1 MSILSTV
8 LKAKFKK
15 QPIMVVS
22 FDPSYGFP
30 EAKTR
35 YCSKE
40 QFSDAALFLMGK
52 SHEYGR
58 KSVSKPCVNPTKK
71 AQSQRTP
78 LSKRKKEHS
87 VHKFFRILFTRE
99 RVAEFPL
106 SHQVS

>member
-58 KSVSKPCVNPTKK
+58 KAFINSRSAQSVRKSHPRK
-71 AQSQRTP
+71 AQS
-78 LSKRKKEHS
+78 KKKENS
-87 VHKFFRILFTRE
+87 VHKFFRILFARE
-99 RVAEFPL
+99 RVAEFPMP
-106 SHQVS
+106 HQMS